1 MKMLSMLPRFSWG
14 RSNPESQ
21 PPTNE
26 SSTAQ
31 LMRRIRRVQIKTSHK
46 VDDLLVGR
54 WHSAFKGRG
63 MEFEEVRP
71 YQVGDDVRT
80 IDWNVTARA
89 GEPFVK
95 LFREERETSVIL
107 LVDVSGSQNF
117 GTQDQSKAELVTEF
131 AATIALSAIKN
142 NDKVGL
148 TMFSDKVE
156 KAIPARQGSR
166 HALRIIREL
175 LFWQDSHSEN
185 GRAESTFNDQT
196 DIQAALEHLGR
207 TNKRRRVVF
216 LISDFQDSGF
226 EKTLRITRRKH
237 DVIPVVVGDQ
247 REFQWPPV
255 GLVRL
260 RDPESGRLIDVD
272 THSRA
277 TRNQIQSTMQQ
288 QSEATDDL
296 FRRMR
301 LEPLRLMTGRD
312 FVDPLAKYFQKRHA
326 QV

>member
-1 MKMLSMLPRFSWG
+1 MI
-14 RSNPESQ
+14 
-21 PPTNE
+21 

-31 LMRRIRRVQIKTSHK
+31 LMKRIRRVQIKTSHK

-117 GTQDQSKAELVTEF
+117 GTQHQSKAELVTEF
-131 AATIALSAIKN
+131 SATIAMSAIKN

-148 TMFSDKVE
+148 TLFSDQIE
-156 KAIPARQGSR
+156 KSIPPRQGSR

-175 LFWQDSHSEN
+175 LFWQDSHSNPREAGPASDN
-185 GRAESTFNDQT
+185 KTS
-196 DIQAALEHLGR
+196 IQAALEHLGR

-216 LISDFQDSGF
+216 LISDFQDAGF
-226 EKTLRITRRKH
+226 EKTLRVTRRKH

-247 REFQWPPV
+247 REFQWPSV
-255 GLVRL
+255 GMVRL
-260 RDPESGRLIDVD
+260 RDPESGRMIDVD
-272 THSRA
+272 TNSRS
-277 TRNQIQSTMQQ
+277 TRHRIQTMMQQ
-288 QSEATDDL
+288 QSEATDRML
-296 FRRMR
+296 RRMR
-301 LEPLRLMTGRD
+301 LEPLRLMTGQD

-326 QV
+326 QA

>member
-1 MKMLSMLPRFSWG
+1 MPWFSWG
-14 RSNPESQ
+14 RSKQAIES
-21 PPTNE
+21 PANE

-117 GTQDQSKAELVTEF
+117 GTQQQSKAELVTEF
-131 AATIALSAIKN
+131 AATIAMSAIKN

-148 TMFSDKVE
+148 TMFSDKIE
-156 KAIPARQGSR
+156 KSIPTRQGSR

-175 LFWQDSHSEN
+175 LFWQDSHSN
-185 GRAESTFNDQT
+185 SGQAESAFNNRT

-216 LISDFQDSGF
+216 LISDFQNSGY
-226 EKTLRITRRKH
+226 EKTLRVTRRKH

-247 REFQWPPV
+247 REFQWPSV
-255 GLVRL
+255 GMIRL
-260 RDPESGRLIDVD
+260 RDPESGGMVDID
-272 THSRA
+272 TNSRS
-277 TRNQIQSTMQQ
+277 TRNQIQSIMRQ
-288 QSEATDDL
+288 QSEATDEM

-301 LEPLRLMTGRD
+301 LEPLRLMTGED

-326 QV
+326 QA